1 MTTAA
6 TPTSS
11 TSLTPANIMANSAL
25 NAQARSILLFGDG
38 ASNPGALRQTLALNP
53 NTGYVG
59 GNKISQKL
67 ENLGILTSLGML
79 VSMTVTNNAAS
90 GGAALVPSIGFPYN
104 LIDTFTLRDYANLT
118 RLQMTGL
125 QLWLRNSIHRGKTAY
140 GAVSLAEGAAGTNF
154 AYPTSDTQ
162 GAIAAAS
169 SATVQFFMRIPVSVG
184 DMNTVGA
191 MLMQAITGQVFA
203 EATIA
208 ADSTTGGFDSPF
220 TGNYSITD
228 VSVQFVQSY
237 LQPQG
242 PNPILPYQ
250 DLSTVY
256 ELNGKQPDTTNLAV
270 NLPKYINFPDA
281 RIVHGMYLIFANG
294 GYNYGSDLASL
305 KIRVSGN
312 TYIRTDPPTE
322 WIMNLREDLG
332 ADLMPGFYFFSS
344 SRVPVIT
351 NLLGQVQFELTP
363 SLVNAGAYTNIMSE
377 STYMVNTPLPGL
389 GG

>member
-6 TPTSS
+6 AAPSGNTMTPQ
-11 TSLTPANIMANSAL
+11 NIMANPAL
-25 NAQARSILLFGDG
+25 NAQARNILLYGDG
-38 ASNPGALRQTLALNP
+38 GANPGALRQTLALNA

-67 ENLGILTSLGML
+67 ENLGILTSLGLL

-90 GGAALVPSIGFPYN
+90 GGAALVPSVGFPYN
-104 LIDTFTLRDYANLT
+104 LISRYTLRDYANLT
-118 RLQMTGL
+118 RVQASGL
-125 QLWLRNSIHRGKTAY
+125 QLWLRNSIHRGRTAY
-140 GAVSLAEGAAGTNF
+140 GSDTLDEGKVSSTF
-154 AYPTSDTQ
+154 AYPTSLAQ

-169 SATVQFFMRIPVSVG
+169 SATVQFYMKLPVSVG

-203 EATIA
+203 ELEIA
-208 ADSTTGGFDSPF
+208 ANDATGGFDKPF
-220 TGNYSITD
+220 TGNYSITN
-228 VSVQFVQSY
+228 VSAQFIQSY

-242 PNPILPYQ
+242 PNPILPYR

-256 ELNGKQPDTTNLAV
+256 ELNGNQPDTTGMAV
-270 NLPKYINFPDA
+270 GLPKFLNFPDA

-294 GYNYGSDLASL
+294 GYNYGSDLTSL
-305 KIRVSGN
+305 KVRASGN
-312 TYIRTDPPTE
+312 TYLRTEPPIE
-322 WIMNLREDLG
+322 WIMELRDMIG
-332 ADLMPGFYFFSS
+332 RDLMPGFYFFSS

-351 NLLGQVQFELTP
+351 NLLGQVQIELVP
-363 SLVNAGAYTNIMSE
+363 STVNTGAYTDIMSE
-377 STYMVNTPLPGL
+377 STYQVNTPLPGL

>member
-1 MTTAA
+1 MTTATA
-6 TPTSS
+6 ASNPLS
-11 TSLTPANIMANSAL
+11 PQNIMANPAA
-25 NAQARSILLFGDG
+25 NAQARHILLFGDG
-38 ASNPGALRQTLALNP
+38 ASNPGALRQTLALNA

-59 GNKISQKL
+59 GQKISQKL
-67 ENLGILTSLGML
+67 ENLGILTSIGML

-90 GGAALVPSIGFPYN
+90 GGAALVPSLGFPYN
-104 LIDTFTLRDYANLT
+104 LIKRFTLRDYANLT
-118 RLQMTGL
+118 RLQFSGL
-125 QLWLRNSIHRGKTAY
+125 QLWLRNSIHRGRTAY
-140 GAVSLAEGAAGTNF
+140 GAVSLAEGEAGSNF
-154 AYPTSDTQ
+154 SYPTSQ
-162 GAIAAAS
+162 SSGAIAAAS
-169 SATVQFFMRIPVSVG
+169 SGTVQFFMRVPVSVG

-203 EATIA
+203 EAEIA
-208 ADSTTGGFDSPF
+208 PNSASGGFDQPF
-220 TGNYSITD
+220 TGNYSISN

-242 PNPILPYQ
+242 ANPILPYQ

-256 ELNGKQPDTTNLAV
+256 ELNGNQPDSSNLAV
-270 NLPKYINFPDA
+270 GLPKFINFPDA
-281 RIVHGMYLIFANG
+281 RIVHGMYLLFANG
-294 GYNYGSDLASL
+294 GYNYGTDLTSL

-322 WIMNLREDLG
+322 WIMNLRDDLG

-344 SRVPVIT
+344 SRVPVVT
-351 NLLGQVQFELTP
+351 NLLGQVQFELVP
-363 SLVNAGAYTNIMSE
+363 SSVQAGAYTDIMSE